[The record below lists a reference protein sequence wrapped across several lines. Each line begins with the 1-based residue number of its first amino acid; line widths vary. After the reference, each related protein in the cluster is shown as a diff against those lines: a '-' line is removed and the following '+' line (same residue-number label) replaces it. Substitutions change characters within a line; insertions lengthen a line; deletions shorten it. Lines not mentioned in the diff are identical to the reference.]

1 MTLDVS
7 SRMIEPSEFYRAQLT
22 ANKIAACPEDIAKFA
37 EARGIPIH
45 TAKLAKLYFEQ
56 LALDG
61 VRYETEEARAEDAV
75 KMATAYF
82 DQAETIAKTAATV
95 ADKAL
100 EKLAAVAEELIK
112 AEGITGVTVSELL
125 KVASLQNDT
134 KVEFEAVEAAKTAGL
149 SLAKAKLK
157 LTDAKL
163 AAGSFGAVPSTEFY
177 AGTGAAEPHAMRPD
191 VFSQATKHFL
201 NYEGENPKQLIAQ
214 HLGTTA
220 DDAMLNEHMHGI
232 LSHGYSTPNSTFESA
247 LQGYKANMPAQ
258 GSWMSRNSKWLL
270 PTGILGAGAA
280 YLLYR
285 HMKNKEDEKKQQLMA
300 MMSRRQ
306 PAMG

>member
-7 SRMIEPSEFYRAQLT
+7 NRMIEPSEFYRAQLT

-61 VRYETEEARAEDAV
+61 VRYADENARAEDAI
-75 KMATAYF
+75 KMASAYF
-82 DQAETIAKTAATV
+82 DQAETIAKTAAAV

-100 EKLAAVAEELIK
+100 EKLAAVAAELL
-112 AEGITGVTVSELL
+112 ASEGITGVTVSELL
-125 KVASLQNDT
+125 KVASLQNDS
-134 KVEFEAVEAAKTAGL
+134 KAEFELVEAAKTAGL
-149 SLAKAKLK
+149 KLSAAKIKIA
-157 LTDAKL
+157 DVKL
-163 AAGSFGAVPSTEFY
+163 ALFN
-177 AGTGAAEPHAMRPD
+177 
-191 VFSQATKHFL
+191 FSSID
-201 NYEGENPKQLIAQ
+201 PKQIWHEGVPTPERFLPNAPANMAAAAGYSGPNPEQ
-214 HLGTTA
+214 LLGQNMGVAHDDPMFREHL
-220 DDAMLNEHMHGI
+220 HGI
-232 LSHGYSTPNSTFESA
+232 ASEGIRTPGSTFETAAKS
-247 LQGYKANMPAQ
+247 YMANAPGQ

>member
-7 SRMIEPSEFYRAQLT
+7 SRMIEPSEFYKAQLV
-22 ANKIAACPEDIAKFA
+22 ANKVAACPEDIAKFA
-37 EARGIPIH
+37 AARGIPIH

-61 VRYETEEARAEDAV
+61 VRYETEDARAEDAI

-112 AEGITGVTVSELL
+112 AEGITGVTVAELL
-125 KVASLQNDT
+125 KVASLQQDSKTEYELVETT
-134 KVEFEAVEAAKTAGL
+134 KAAGL
-149 SLAKAKLK
+149 KLSAAKLK
-157 LTDAKL
+157 VTDAKL
-163 AAGSFGAVPSTEFY
+163 AAGNFGAIPQTEFY
-177 AGTGAAEPHAMRPD
+177 AGAAEPQNMRPD
-191 VFSQATKHFL
+191 VYGQAAKHFMG
-201 NYEGENPKQLIAQ
+201 YEGENPKQLLAQ

-232 LSHGYSTPNSTFESA
+232 LSRGYTTPGSDFQSA
-247 LQGYKANMPAQ
+247 LQGYKENMPAQ
-258 GSWMSRNSKWLL
+258 GSWMGRNSKWLL

-285 HMKNKEDEKKQQLMA
+285 HMKNKEEEKKQQLMA

-306 PAMG
+306 PSMG